1 MSNTTPETP
10 EDRPAQDPAAEPATE
25 TTDTGAHVASTG
37 SATDGGASDGAAT
50 AEPASETTD
59 TGAHVAST
67 GSATDRAAT
76 GGAAADRRASED
88 DLDDEPG
95 VAGATPVASSAHI
108 SGASDT
114 GQTRAYEP
122 VTNQNDQPEQ
132 TERPTDRPV
141 TAEQATPTYA
151 PPTEYRSANDYPSPN
166 EYQSTTG
173 QQPIAQPVYVTA
185 PQRPARKGNRGAGIL
200 IALLATI
207 VYAIVSA
214 LVVLV
219 IFAITK
225 RTTDIAMHDFIQYV
239 GTASYYIP
247 IIFFFLA
254 FILLIAIVNR
264 GGWWAYILGAF
275 FVAVVVY
282 FAYVG
287 GVLVT
292 IQAWKFSQGEL
303 ARILSQLWAN
313 PLTIGSAIV
322 AREVPIWFGL
332 WIAYRGRKV
341 RERND
346 AAQRD
351 YERAL
356 ADGPQPIDRTA

>member
-1 MSNTTPETP
+1 MSNTTPESP
-10 EDRPAQDPAAEPATE
+10 EDRPAQEPAAEPA
-25 TTDTGAHVASTG
+25 TDTGAHVASP
-37 SATDGGASDGAAT
+37 SS
-50 AEPASETTD
+50 
-59 TGAHVAST
+59 
-67 GSATDRAAT
+67 
-76 GGAAADRRASED
+76 AADRRATDRPATDRSAADD

-95 VAGATPVASSAHI
+95 VAGAAPVASSAHI

-132 TERPTDRPV
+132 TEQPTDRPV

-200 IALLATI
+200 IAVLATI

-287 GVLVT
+287 GVLLT
-292 IQAWKFSQGEL
+292 IQAWKFSQGEV

-332 WIAYRGRKV
+332 WIAARGRKV

>member
-1 MSNTTPETP
+1 VN
-10 EDRPAQDPAAEPATE
+10 DNA
-25 TTDTGAHVASTG
+25 VN
-37 SATDGGASDGAAT
+37 DGAANDS
-50 AEPASETTD
+50 AGNDSAVNDSAVND
-59 TGAHVAST
+59 TSPT
-67 GSATDRAAT
+67 
-76 GGAAADRRASED
+76 ED
-88 DLDDEPG
+88 DFDDEPG
-95 VAGATPVASSAHI
+95 VPGPAPVASSAHI
-108 SGASDT
+108 SGASET

-122 VTNQNDQPEQ
+122 VGEQRQPQQAEQ
-132 TERPTDRPV
+132 ASDRPV
-141 TAEQATPTYA
+141 PADQTTAVYA
-151 PPTEYRSANDYPSPN
+151 PPSDYRPSNDYPAPN
-166 EYQSTTG
+166 EYQTTTG
-173 QQPIAQPVYVTA
+173 QQPVAQPVYVTA
-185 PQRPARKGNRGAGIL
+185 PQRPTRKGNRGAGIL

-207 VYAIVSA
+207 AYAVISA

-219 IFAITK
+219 IFMITK
-225 RTTDIAMHDFIQYV
+225 RTTDIAVHDFTQYV

-247 IIFFFLA
+247 IVFFALA
-254 FILLIAIVNR
+254 FILLVAIVNR

-275 FVAVVVY
+275 FVGVVVY

-292 IQAWKFSQGEL
+292 IQAWNFSPGEVN
-303 ARILSQLWAN
+303 RILSQLWAN

-332 WIAYRGRKV
+332 WIASRGRKV

-356 ADGPQPIDRTA
+356 AEGPQPVDRTA

>member
-1 MSNTTPETP
+1 MSNTTPESP
-10 EDRPAQDPAAEPATE
+10 EDRPAQEPAAEPA
-25 TTDTGAHVASTG
+25 TDTGAHVASP
-37 SATDGGASDGAAT
+37 S
-50 AEPASETTD
+50 
-59 TGAHVAST
+59 
-67 GSATDRAAT
+67 SATDRPAT
-76 GGAAADRRASED
+76 DGPATDRSAADRSPTDRSAADD

-95 VAGATPVASSAHI
+95 VAGAAPVASSAHI

-122 VTNQNDQPEQ
+122 VTNQTEQPEP
-132 TERPTDRPV
+132 TERPADRPV
-141 TAEQATPTYA
+141 TAEQATTPAYA
-151 PPTEYRSANDYPSPN
+151 PPTEYRSANDYPAPN
-166 EYQSTTG
+166 DYSAPNDYQATTG
-173 QQPIAQPVYVTA
+173 QQPVAQPVYVTA

-219 IFAITK
+219 IFVITK
-225 RTTDIAMHDFIQYV
+225 RTTDIAMHDFVQYV

-292 IQAWKFSQGEL
+292 IQAWKFSQGEV

-332 WIAYRGRKV
+332 WIAARGRKV

>member
-1 MSNTTPETP
+1 MSNTTPESP
-10 EDRPAQDPAAEPATE
+10 EDRPAQEPTGEPAEPA
-25 TTDTGAHVASTG
+25 TDTGAHVASTG
-37 SATDGGASDGAAT
+37 SATDKSAT
-50 AEPASETTD
+50 DDTD
-59 TGAHVAST
+59 TGAHAAST
-67 GSATDRAAT
+67 SSATESST
-76 GGAAADRRASED
+76 TED

-95 VAGATPVASSAHI
+95 VAGAAPVASSAHI

-122 VTNQNDQPEQ
+122 VTDVTEQPEQ
-132 TERPTDRPV
+132 TNDRPV
-141 TAEQATPTYA
+141 TADQTSPAYA
-151 PPTEYRSANDYPSPN
+151 PPSEYRPANDYPAPN
-166 EYQSTTG
+166 EYQATTG
-173 QQPIAQPVYVTA
+173 QQPAAQPVYVTA
-185 PQRPARKGNRGAGIL
+185 PQKPTRKGNRAAGIL

-219 IFAITK
+219 IFMITK
-225 RTTDIAMHDFIQYV
+225 RTSEIAMHDFVQYV
-239 GTASYYIP
+239 GTASYFIP
-247 IIFFFLA
+247 IIFFALA
-254 FILLIAIVNR
+254 FFLLIAIVNR

-275 FVAVVVY
+275 FVGVVVY

-292 IQAWKFSQGEL
+292 IQAWNFSPGEVN
-303 ARILSQLWAN
+303 RILSQLWAN

-332 WIAYRGRKV
+332 WIAARGRKV

-346 AAQRD
+346 VAQRD

-356 ADGPQPIDRTA
+356 AEGPQPIDRTA